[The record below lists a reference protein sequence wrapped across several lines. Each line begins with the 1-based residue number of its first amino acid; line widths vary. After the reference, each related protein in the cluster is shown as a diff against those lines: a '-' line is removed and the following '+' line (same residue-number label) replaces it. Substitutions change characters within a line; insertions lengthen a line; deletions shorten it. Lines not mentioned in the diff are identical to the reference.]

1 MYQVPTVK
9 LLLWCLWGTS
19 FLASVDKIGKYG
31 FLRTLSL
38 YLFQKRVHIFFAS
51 GINKIYLGINMMR
64 MHSIL
69 TYLDLGETQRISC
82 GIYHLRQVVT
92 VSCLLLFYQVYHGT
106 HCSSWDQL
114 RDETEPVSVWF
125 ELAWCLPARPY
136 WSRWCFQRHSLCAS
150 CKIFQNEDILRGN
163 SRVMSL
169 LVSPKDSAVSHL
181 T

>member
-1 MYQVPTVK
+1 
-9 LLLWCLWGTS
+9 
-19 FLASVDKIGKYG
+19 
-31 FLRTLSL
+31 
-38 YLFQKRVHIFFAS
+38 
-51 GINKIYLGINMMR
+51 MMR

-136 WSRWCFQRHSLCAS
+136 WSRWCSQRHSLCAS
-150 CKIFQNEDILRGN
+150 CKIFQNEDILEGN

-169 LVSPKDSAVSHL
+169 LVSPEDSAVSHWHKPQTEDVTTVHCYPRTAVSYRFL
-181 T
+181 TRPGCFSSFRLHLYTNLKK